1 MGKLFSNL
9 TNSGVMQPN
18 GQTSFQNNPAA
29 TGQALALASAATAQP
44 NTSYVDGTL
53 NPDTYTQDD
62 AGGPLTK
69 QSSDNATAIN
79 NANAPEAPQPKVVTP
94 SFSAA
99 SGGGTTPFSNEL
111 TSKGKVLSL
120 LLTAGMGAAR
130 GAAASVP
137 TNPHI
142 SPGLGPALEAG
153 FQTIPMLKAQQNTLA
168 QQQLEQQKETAQ
180 IAALP
185 LQAQTELALKRAQT
199 TWYDNRGE
207 AVGEHNLK
215 AGDTLVDKDG
225 NVIQSGASVSDT
237 AQQKQTGKLAG
248 TVAAVQNAGGTP
260 VQILTALGVKNP
272 TDKNTNTAQMYL
284 DANNGDPGAAIKAM
298 NADHLQ
304 LATGIHSAIAA
315 LHAPGSGLTAAQQ
328 RQLNSDPEF
337 AGLKAQQAAL
347 ARKLGEMQSDPF
359 ADPKAVATAQQSAT
373 SLSTRMGAARSRVF
387 GGSASPNTPGPQQP
401 FSHVSSD
408 GKWGWNG
415 VTWVATGR

>member
-9 TNSGVMQPN
+9 TNSGVQQPN

-44 NTSYVDGTL
+44 GTSNVNGTINDDG
-53 NPDTYTQDD
+53 
-62 AGGPLTK
+62 
-69 QSSDNATAIN
+69 SDNTTVTQ
-79 NANAPEAPQPKVVTP
+79 NAPPVTAQPRVVTP
-94 SFSAA
+94 SFGQAND
-99 SGGGTTPFSNEL
+99 GGTNPFSNEL

-130 GAAASVP
+130 GAAAAVP

-142 SPGLGPALEAG
+142 SPGLGPSIEAG
-153 FQTIPMLKAQQNTLA
+153 FSTIPALKEQQNTLA

-185 LQAQTELALKRAQT
+185 LQAQTELGLKRAQT
-199 TWYDNRGE
+199 AWYNQRGE
-207 AVGEHNLK
+207 SVGEHDLK

-225 NVIQSGASVSDT
+225 NVIQQGASVAAA
-237 AQQKQTGKLAG
+237 AQQKESGKLAG
-248 TVAAVQNAGGTP
+248 TVGAVQSAGGTP
-260 VQILTALGVKNP
+260 IQVLTALGVKNP

-315 LHAPGSGLTAAQQ
+315 LHAPGAGLSAAQQ
-328 RQLNSDPEF
+328 RQLKSDPEY
-337 AGLKAQQAAL
+337 AGLAAQQAAL
-347 ARKLGEMQSDPF
+347 SRKLGEMQSDPF
-359 ADPKAVATAQQSAT
+359 ADPKAVTTAQQSAT
-373 SLSTRMGAARSRVF
+373 AVATRMSAARSRVF
-387 GGSASPNTPGPQQP
+387 GGGAASPNTPGPQQP